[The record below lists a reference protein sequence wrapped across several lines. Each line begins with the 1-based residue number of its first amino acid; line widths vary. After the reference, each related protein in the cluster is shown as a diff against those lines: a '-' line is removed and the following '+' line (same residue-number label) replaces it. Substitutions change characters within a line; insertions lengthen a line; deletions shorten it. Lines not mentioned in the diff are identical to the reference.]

1 LIIARRIYVKGKK
14 THAKGETFTQDNVG
28 EEKERFLISLD
39 LMSLKTRKDYD
50 AFGRVG
56 EFYFKID
63 GPKTF
68 KARFPNKGVIKLQK
82 NQIFTSKA
90 DLSLW
95 SQFKTVR
102 RGKEVVEH
110 IKVIIRE
117 MDHLKKDQT
126 VAEQDIEIN
135 LPQKTDYIVVQDAD
149 ENIKAKIRVQAT
161 RTRY

>member
-1 LIIARRIYVKGKK
+1 VVIARRIYVKGKK

-28 EEKERFLISLD
+28 EEKERFLVSLD

-82 NQIFTSKA
+82 NQTFTSKA

-95 SQFKTVR
+95 SQFKTVKV
-102 RGKEVVEH
+102 GKESTEH
-110 IKVIIRE
+110 LKVIIRE

-126 VAEQDIEIN
+126 VAEQEFEIN
-135 LPQKTDYIVVQDAD
+135 LPQKTQYVIVQDD
-149 ENIKAKIRVQAT
+149 GENIKAKIRIQAT

>member
-1 LIIARRIYVKGKK
+1 MIIARRIYVKGKK

-39 LMSLKTRKDYD
+39 LISLKTRKDYD

-82 NQIFTSKA
+82 NQNFTSKA

-95 SQFKTVR
+95 SQFKTVKM
-102 RGKEVVEH
+102 GEESTEH

-135 LPQKTDYIVVQDAD
+135 LPQQTQYLVVQDAD
-149 ENIKAKIRVQAT
+149 ENIKAKLRVQAT

>member
-1 LIIARRIYVKGKK
+1 MIIARRIYVKGKK
-14 THAKGETFTQDNVG
+14 THAKGETFSQDNVG
-28 EEKERFLISLD
+28 EEKERFLISID

-50 AFGRVG
+50 SFGRVG
-56 EFYFKID
+56 EFYFKLD

-82 NQIFTSKA
+82 NQSFTSKA

-102 RGKEVVEH
+102 TGEEVTEH
-110 IKVIIRE
+110 VKVIIRE

-126 VAEQDIEIN
+126 VAEQDIEIK
-135 LPQKTDYIVVQDAD
+135 LPQQTQYLIVQDPD
-149 ENIKAKIRVQAT
+149 ENTKAKIRVQAT

>member
-1 LIIARRIYVKGKK
+1 MIIARRIYVKGKK

-82 NQIFTSKA
+82 NQSFTSKA

-102 RGKEVVEH
+102 RGEEVIEN

-126 VAEQDIEIN
+126 VAEQDIEIK
-135 LPQKTDYIVVQDAD
+135 LPQKTEYLVVQDAD
-149 ENIKAKIRVQAT
+149 ENIKAKLRVQAT

>member
-1 LIIARRIYVKGKK
+1 VIIARRIYVKGKK

-82 NQIFTSKA
+82 NQSFTSKA

-102 RGKEVVEH
+102 RGEEVIEN

-126 VAEQDIEIN
+126 VAEQDIEIK
-135 LPQKTDYIVVQDAD
+135 LPQKTEYLVVQDAD
-149 ENIKAKIRVQAT
+149 ENIKAKLRVQAT

>member
-1 LIIARRIYVKGKK
+1 MIIARRIYVKGKK

-39 LMSLKTRKDYD
+39 LISLKTRKDYD

-56 EFYFKID
+56 EFYFKVD
-63 GPKTF
+63 GPKLF
-68 KARFPNKGVIKLQK
+68 KARLPNKGVIKLQK
-82 NQIFTSKA
+82 NQSFTSKA

-95 SQFKTVR
+95 NQFKTVR
-102 RGKEVVEH
+102 KGEEVVEH

-135 LPQKTDYIVVQDAD
+135 LPQQTDYIVVQDAD

>member
-82 NQIFTSKA
+82 NQAFTSKA

-102 RGKEVVEH
+102 RNEEVVEN

-126 VAEQDIEIN
+126 VAEQDIEIR
-135 LPQKTDYIVVQDAD
+135 LPQKTEYLVVQDPD

>member
-1 LIIARRIYVKGKK
+1 MDIARRIYVKGKK
-14 THAKGETFTQDNVG
+14 THAKGETFKQDNVG

-50 AFGRVG
+50 SFGRVG

-68 KARFPNKGVIKLQK
+68 KARFPNKGTIKLQK
-82 NQIFTSKA
+82 NQVFSSKA

-102 RGKEVVEH
+102 VGKESIEH

-117 MDHLKKDQT
+117 MDHMKKDET
-126 VAEQDIEIN
+126 IAEQDLEIK
-135 LPQKTDYIVVQDAD
+135 LPQKTQYIIVQDAD
-149 ENIKAKIRVQAT
+149 ENTKAKIRIQAT

>member
-39 LMSLKTRKDYD
+39 LISLKTRKDYD
-50 AFGRVG
+50 SFGRVG

-68 KARFPNKGVIKLQK
+68 KSRFPNKGVIKLQK
-82 NQIFTSKA
+82 NQTFTSKA

-102 RGKEVVEH
+102 RGNEVVEH

-117 MDHLKKDQT
+117 MDHMKKDQT
-126 VAEQDIEIN
+126 VAEQDVEIN
-135 LPQKTDYIVVQDAD
+135 LPQQTEYIVVQDAD

>member
-1 LIIARRIYVKGKK
+1 MIIARRIYVKGKK

-50 AFGRVG
+50 VFGRVG

-102 RGKEVVEH
+102 RGEEVVEH

>member
-1 LIIARRIYVKGKK
+1 MIIARRIYVKGKK

-50 AFGRVG
+50 VFGRVG

-102 RGKEVVEH
+102 RGEEVVEH

-117 MDHLKKDQT
+117 MDHMKKDQT

-135 LPQKTDYIVVQDAD
+135 LPQQTQYLIVQDAD

>member
-56 EFYFKID
+56 EFYFKLD

-82 NQIFTSKA
+82 NQAFTSKA

-102 RGKEVVEH
+102 RGEEVVEH
-110 IKVIIRE
+110 VKVIIRE

-126 VAEQDIEIN
+126 VAEQEIEIK
-135 LPQKTDYIVVQDAD
+135 LPQKTEYLVVQDAD

>member
-1 LIIARRIYVKGKK
+1 MIIARRIYVKGKK

-28 EEKERFLISLD
+28 EEKERFLISID

-56 EFYFKID
+56 EFYFKLD

-82 NQIFTSKA
+82 NQSFTSKA

-102 RGKEVVEH
+102 TGEEVTEH
-110 IKVIIRE
+110 VKVIIRE

-126 VAEQDIEIN
+126 VAEQDIEIK
-135 LPQKTDYIVVQDAD
+135 LPQQTQYLIVQDAD

>member
-1 LIIARRIYVKGKK
+1 MIIARRIYVKGKK

-39 LMSLKTRKDYD
+39 LISLKTRKDYD

-63 GPKTF
+63 GPKMF
-68 KARFPNKGVIKLQK
+68 KSRFPNKGVIKLQK
-82 NQIFTSKA
+82 NQTFTSKA

-102 RGKEVVEH
+102 RGNEVVEH

-117 MDHLKKDQT
+117 MDHMKKDQT
-126 VAEQDIEIN
+126 VAEQDVEIN
-135 LPQKTDYIVVQDAD
+135 LPQQTEYIVVQDAD

>member
-1 LIIARRIYVKGKK
+1 MIIARRIYVKGKK

-50 AFGRVG
+50 VFGSVG

-102 RGKEVVEH
+102 RGEEVVEH

>member
-1 LIIARRIYVKGKK
+1 MIIARRIYVKGKK

-39 LMSLKTRKDYD
+39 LISLKTRKDYD

-82 NQIFTSKA
+82 NQTFTSKA

-102 RGKEVVEH
+102 RGEEVVEH

-126 VAEQDIEIN
+126 VAEQDVEIN
-135 LPQKTDYIVVQDAD
+135 LPQPTDYIVVQDAD
-149 ENIKAKIRVQAT
+149 ENIKAKLRVQAT

>member
-1 LIIARRIYVKGKK
+1 
-14 THAKGETFTQDNVG
+14 
-28 EEKERFLISLD
+28 
-39 LMSLKTRKDYD
+39 MSLKTRKDYD

-82 NQIFTSKA
+82 NQSFTSKA

-102 RGKEVVEH
+102 RNEEVVEN

-126 VAEQDIEIN
+126 VAEQNIEIK
-135 LPQKTDYIVVQDAD
+135 LPQQTDY
-149 ENIKAKIRVQAT
+149 
-161 RTRY
+161 Y

>member
-1 LIIARRIYVKGKK
+1 MDIARRIYVKGKK
-14 THAKGETFTQDNVG
+14 THAKGETFKQDNVG

-39 LMSLKTRKDYD
+39 LISLKTRKDYD
-50 AFGRVG
+50 SFGRVG

-68 KARFPNKGVIKLQK
+68 KARFPNKGTIKLQK
-82 NQIFTSKA
+82 NQVFSSKA

-102 RGKEVVEH
+102 VGKESVEH

-117 MDHLKKDQT
+117 MDHMKKDET
-126 VAEQDIEIN
+126 IAEQDLEIN
-135 LPQKTDYIVVQDAD
+135 LPQKTQYIIVQDAD
-149 ENIKAKIRVQAT
+149 ENTKAKIRVQAS

>member
-1 LIIARRIYVKGKK
+1 MIIARRIYVKGKK

-56 EFYFKID
+56 EFYFKLD

-82 NQIFTSKA
+82 NQAFTSKA

-102 RGKEVVEH
+102 RGEEVVEH
-110 IKVIIRE
+110 VKVIIRE

-126 VAEQDIEIN
+126 VAEQEIEIK
-135 LPQKTDYIVVQDAD
+135 LPQKTEYLVVQDAD

>member
-1 LIIARRIYVKGKK
+1 MVIARRIYVKGKK

-39 LMSLKTRKDYD
+39 LISLKTRKDYD
-50 AFGRVG
+50 SFGRVG

-82 NQIFTSKA
+82 NQSFTSKA

-95 SQFKTVR
+95 SQFKTVK
-102 RGKEVVEH
+102 RGRESKEY

-126 VAEQDIEIN
+126 VAERDIELD
-135 LPQKTDYIVVQDAD
+135 LPQKTQYLIVQDAD

>member
-1 LIIARRIYVKGKK
+1 MIIARRIYVKGKK

-102 RGKEVVEH
+102 RGEEVVEH

>member
-1 LIIARRIYVKGKK
+1 MIIARRIYVKGKK

-82 NQIFTSKA
+82 NQTFTSKA

-102 RGKEVVEH
+102 RGEEVVEH

-135 LPQKTDYIVVQDAD
+135 LPQQTDYIVVQDAD

>member
-102 RGKEVVEH
+102 RGEEVVEH

>member
-50 AFGRVG
+50 SFGRVG
-56 EFYFKID
+56 EFYFKLD

-82 NQIFTSKA
+82 NQSFTSKA

-102 RGKEVVEH
+102 TGEEVTEH
-110 IKVIIRE
+110 VTVIIRE

-126 VAEQDIEIN
+126 VAEQEIEIK
-135 LPQKTDYIVVQDAD
+135 LPQKTQYIVVQDAD
-149 ENIKAKIRVQAT
+149 ENTKAKVRVQAT

>member
-1 LIIARRIYVKGKK
+1 MIIARRVYVKGKK
-14 THAKGETFTQDNVG
+14 THAKGETFKQDNVG
-28 EEKERFLISLD
+28 EEKERFLVSLD
-39 LMSLKTRKDYD
+39 LISLKTLKDYD

-63 GPKTF
+63 GPKTI

-82 NQIFTSKA
+82 NQTFTSKA

-95 SQFKTVR
+95 SQFKTVKK
-102 RGKEVVEH
+102 GKKSVEH

-126 VAEQDIEIN
+126 IASEKIEVK
-135 LPQKTDYIVVQDAD
+135 LPSQTQYIILQDAD
-149 ENIKAKIRVQAT
+149 ENTKVKLRIQAT

>member
-1 LIIARRIYVKGKK
+1 MIIARRIYVKGKK

>member
-1 LIIARRIYVKGKK
+1 MIIARRIYVKGKK
-14 THAKGETFTQDNVG
+14 THAKGETFSQDNVG

-50 AFGRVG
+50 SFGRVG

-82 NQIFTSKA
+82 NQTFTSKA

-95 SQFKTVR
+95 SQFKTVHR
-102 RGKEVVEH
+102 NEEVVEH

-117 MDHLKKDQT
+117 MDHMKKDQT
-126 VAEQDIEIN
+126 VAEQDIEIK
-135 LPQKTDYIVVQDAD
+135 LPQQTQYLVVQDAH
-149 ENIKAKIRVQAT
+149 EEIKAKLRVQAT

>member
-1 LIIARRIYVKGKK
+1 MIIARRIYVKGKK

-102 RGKEVVEH
+102 RGEEVVEH

-135 LPQKTDYIVVQDAD
+135 LPQQTDYIVVQDAD

>member
-39 LMSLKTRKDYD
+39 LMSLKTRKDFD

-102 RGKEVVEH
+102 RGEEVVEH

>member
-1 LIIARRIYVKGKK
+1 LIIARRVYVKGKK
-14 THAKGETFTQDNVG
+14 THAKGETFKQDNVG
-28 EEKERFLISLD
+28 EEKERFLVSLD
-39 LMSLKTRKDYD
+39 LISLKTLKDFD

-63 GPKTF
+63 GPKTI

-82 NQIFTSKA
+82 NQTFTSKA

-95 SQFKTVR
+95 SQFKTVKK
-102 RGKEVVEH
+102 GQKSVEH

-117 MDHLKKDQT
+117 MDHLKKDET
-126 VAEQDIEIN
+126 VAELDIEIN
-135 LPQKTDYIVVQDAD
+135 LPQQTKYLIVQDAG

>member
-1 LIIARRIYVKGKK
+1 LVIARRIYVKGKK

-102 RGKEVVEH
+102 RGEEVVEH

>member
-1 LIIARRIYVKGKK
+1 MIIARRIYVKGKK

-56 EFYFKID
+56 EFYFKLD

-102 RGKEVVEH
+102 RGEEVVEH

-135 LPQKTDYIVVQDAD
+135 LPQQTDYIVVQDAD

>member
-1 LIIARRIYVKGKK
+1 MIIARRIYVKGKK
-14 THAKGETFTQDNVG
+14 THAKGETFSQDNVG

-39 LMSLKTRKDYD
+39 LISLKTRKDFD
-50 AFGRVG
+50 SFGRVG

-63 GPKTF
+63 GPKMF

-82 NQIFTSKA
+82 NQSFTSKA

-102 RGKEVVEH
+102 RGEDVVEH

-135 LPQKTDYIVVQDAD
+135 LPQQTQYLVVQDAD
-149 ENIKAKIRVQAT
+149 ENIKAKLRVQAT

>member
-1 LIIARRIYVKGKK
+1 MIIARRIYVKGKK

-56 EFYFKID
+56 EFYFKLD

-102 RGKEVVEH
+102 RGEEVVEH

>member
-1 LIIARRIYVKGKK
+1 MIIARRIYVKGKK
-14 THAKGETFTQDNVG
+14 THAKGETFSQDNVG

-50 AFGRVG
+50 SFGRVG

-82 NQIFTSKA
+82 NQAFTSKA

-95 SQFKTVR
+95 SQFKTVHR
-102 RGKEVVEH
+102 NEEVVEH

-117 MDHLKKDQT
+117 MDHMKKDQT
-126 VAEQDIEIN
+126 VAEQDIEIK
-135 LPQKTDYIVVQDAD
+135 LPQQTQYLVVQDAH
-149 ENIKAKIRVQAT
+149 EEIKAKLRVQAT